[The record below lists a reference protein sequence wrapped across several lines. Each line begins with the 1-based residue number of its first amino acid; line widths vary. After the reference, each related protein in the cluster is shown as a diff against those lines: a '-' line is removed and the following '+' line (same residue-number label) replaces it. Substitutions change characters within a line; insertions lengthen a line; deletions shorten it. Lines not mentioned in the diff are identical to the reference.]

1 MSTSRRALIKSA
13 ALASLLAACTKKDG
27 KHSGVDPGATPVSG
41 DAALTPDDIAA
52 AEKLSALSFTPQE
65 RAQMAEGL
73 EAALETLTKLRAIE
87 FGNADAPALVFN
99 PKLARKKVG
108 SQKNVLSLGGYY
120 GEARPN
126 DEASVAFSSVA
137 QQGVW
142 IRERAISSVE
152 LTELYLK
159 RIEKFDARLSA
170 FVTVTADRARE
181 EAAKADKELAE
192 GRNRGPLHGVPYA
205 LKDLADTK
213 GVATTWGAEPYRDRI
228 PDDDAEVVRKLERAG
243 AVMLGKTACGAIAYG
258 DEWFGGTTKNPWNPA
273 EGSSG
278 SSAGSASATAA
289 GLCSFAIGTETLGSI
304 ISPSE
309 RCGTIGLRPTF
320 GRVSRAGFMALC
332 WSLDKVGPICRTV
345 EDAAIVLSAI
355 NGFDA
360 DDPGAARYGFAY
372 DGGVDIKSFTVG
384 YSPSWFEKG
393 DGVDRAALEALKS
406 LGVTLKEFP
415 WPTLD
420 FSALEKI
427 VLVEAAAAF
436 SELTLSNRDDELS
449 WQDDEAWPNTWR
461 QTRFF
466 PAVEYVQIDRL
477 RRRLMQEMATAFEG
491 FDALI
496 GPNFAGGA
504 LLATNCTGHPQLA
517 LRAGFAQTPNRDLF
531 DASEEAIG
539 AETFRTPRAVSL
551 WGDLFQEGKIIAL
564 GRALEAALGVAH
576 ERPPGF

>member
-1 MSTSRRALIKSA
+1 
-13 ALASLLAACTKKDG
+13 
-27 KHSGVDPGATPVSG
+27 
-41 DAALTPDDIAA
+41 
-52 AEKLSALSFTPQE
+52 
-65 RAQMAEGL
+65 
-73 EAALETLTKLRAIE
+73 
-87 FGNADAPALVFN
+87 
-99 PKLARKKVG
+99 
-108 SQKNVLSLGGYY
+108 
-120 GEARPN
+120 
-126 DEASVAFSSVA
+126 
-137 QQGVW
+137 
-142 IRERAISSVE
+142 
-152 LTELYLK
+152 
-159 RIEKFDARLSA
+159 
-170 FVTVTADRARE
+170 
-181 EAAKADKELAE
+181 
-192 GRNRGPLHGVPYA
+192 
-205 LKDLADTK
+205 
-213 GVATTWGAEPYRDRI
+213 
-228 PDDDAEVVRKLERAG
+228 
-243 AVMLGKTACGAIAYG
+243 
-258 DEWFGGTTKNPWNPA
+258 
-273 EGSSG
+273 
-278 SSAGSASATAA
+278 
-289 GLCSFAIGTETLGSI
+289 
-304 ISPSE
+304 
-309 RCGTIGLRPTF
+309 
-320 GRVSRAGFMALC
+320 MALC

-384 YSPSWFEKG
+384 YSPAWFEKG

-461 QTRFF
+461 QARFF

-496 GPNFAGGA
+496 GPNFSGGA

-551 WGDLFQEGKIIAL
+551 WGDLFQEEDH
-564 GRALEAALGVAH
+564 RARTRARGGAWRRA
-576 ERPPGF
+576 